1 MVVGMDDHDDTR
13 EPKPALRS
21 LSTAPMVGCPTD
33 YPAQPVASREER
45 EADRELFLRAATART
60 IERRLAAPES
70 PMQGLEL
77 VGGGL

>member
-1 MVVGMDDHDDTR
+1 MEHDDPR
-13 EPKPALRS
+13 EPKPGPRS
-21 LSTAPMVGCPTD
+21 ISDAPMVGQPTD
-33 YPAQPVASREER
+33 FPAQPVASREER
-45 EADRELFLRAATART
+45 EAARELFLRAATARI